1 MENTAQLALPTP
13 AVTPLLTEE
22 TYTKLIEAFQAIG
35 EAIVKVVETV
45 AKAVSEL
52 VERSVMPMIYQLMKH
67 LYKIVAPPK
76 LYPLAYHSKKGRTR
90 KKNLKRIK
98 RYWEEFINGCD
109 KIH

>member
-1 MENTAQLALPTP
+1 MENTAQLALPAP

-22 TYTKLIEAFQAIG
+22 TYTKLIGAFQAIG
-35 EAIVKVVETV
+35 EAVVKVVETV
-45 AKAVSEL
+45 AKAISEL
-52 VERSVMPMIYQLMKH
+52 VERSVMPMIHQLMKR

-76 LYPLAYHSKKGRTR
+76 LYNLAYHSKKGRTR

>member
-1 MENTAQLALPTP
+1 MENTAQLALPAP

-35 EAIVKVVETV
+35 GAIVKVVETV
-45 AKAVSEL
+45 AKAISEL
-52 VERSVMPMIYQLMKH
+52 VECSVMPMIHQLMKR

-76 LYPLAYHSKKGRTR
+76 LYHLAYHSKKGRTR

-98 RYWEEFINGCD
+98 CYWEEFINGCD

>member
-1 MENTAQLALPTP
+1 MENAAQLALPAP

-22 TYTKLIEAFQAIG
+22 TCTKLIEAFQALG
-35 EAIVKVVETV
+35 DAVEVV
-45 AKAVSEL
+45 AKAISEL
-52 VERSVMPMIYQLMKH
+52 VERSVVPMIHQLMKC

-76 LYPLAYHSKKGRTR
+76 LYHLAYHSKKGRTR

>member
-1 MENTAQLALPTP
+1 MENTAQLALPAP

-22 TYTKLIEAFQAIG
+22 TYTKLIGAFQAIG

-45 AKAVSEL
+45 AKAISEL
-52 VERSVMPMIYQLMKH
+52 VERSVMPMIHQLMKR

-76 LYPLAYHSKKGRTR
+76 LYHLAYHSKKGRTR
-90 KKNLKRIK
+90 KKNLKHIK

>member
-1 MENTAQLALPTP
+1 MENTAQLALPAP

-22 TYTKLIEAFQAIG
+22 TYTKFIEAFQALG
-35 EAIVKVVETV
+35 DVIVKAGEVI

-52 VERSVMPMIYQLMKH
+52 VERSVMPMVHQLMKR

-76 LYPLAYHSKKGRTR
+76 LYHLAYHSKKGRTR

-98 RYWEEFINGCD
+98 CYWEEFIDGCD